1 VIELFYHLFVWIISP
16 AAVGGTAIY
25 GMMRREWFLGAF
37 ASAGVLLACAAI
49 AMWMFEGHLL
59 FYQLIYTVLI
69 SVPASI
75 FVVAAVQAGIR
86 LSRFIM
92 RNLRPASTS

>member
-1 VIELFYHLFVWIISP
+1 MIELLCHLFVWIISP

-25 GMMRREWFLGAF
+25 AMMRREWFLGAF
-37 ASAGVLLACAAI
+37 SSAGVLLACAAV

-59 FYQLIYTVLI
+59 FYQLIYTALI
-69 SVPASI
+69 SVPALL
-75 FVVAAVQAGIR
+75 FVVAVVQAAIR